1 MHKSLLVAFLTV
13 LIVFGFVL
21 VYSTNLSKVQAS
33 TELTTIPKPSIP
45 EFTLKHVDNS
55 YDVPSSTTTTTD
67 PYTGEQTVTTEP
79 GYYVQDKT
87 IEITIKNQEFTPY
100 SIDSQQ
106 ISLFYYVSRKGHYAE
121 DWSYYPPSTHGRE
134 YSSNHILQSNS
145 DYTVVQFSAPP
156 EGEMDFRVQAQIG
169 YYTSTE
175 AYLGVPGAPF
185 TTYTFNGEVSGWSE
199 TQTLTIPTPTEPPT
213 SSPAPNPTDTS
224 PPTSPAFTEME
235 AILGVTII
243 IAVLFGVLG
252 FLAYLIRR
260 N

>member
-1 MHKSLLVAFLTV
+1 MNKPLLATFLTAT
-13 LIVFGFVL
+13 IIIGFVL

-33 TELTTIPKPSIP
+33 TNINDIPKPSIP
-45 EFTLKHVDNS
+45 EFTLKYVDNS

-67 PYTGEQTVTTEP
+67 PYTGEQIVNTEP
-79 GYYVQDKT
+79 GYHVQDKK
-87 IEITIKNQEFTPY
+87 IEVTIKNQEFTPY
-100 SIDSQQ
+100 SIDGQR
-106 ISLFYYVSRKGHYAE
+106 ISLFYYVSSKGHYAE
-121 DWSYYPPSTHGRE
+121 DWSYYPPNTHSR
-134 YSSNHILQSNS
+134 YYAANHIFQSNS
-145 DYTVVQFSAPP
+145 DYTVVQLGAPP
-156 EGEMDFRVQAQIG
+156 EGEVDFRVQAQIG

-175 AYLGVPGAPF
+175 DYIGVPGAPF

-199 TQTLTIPTPTEPPT
+199 TQTLTISPPTELPT
-213 SSPAPNPTDTS
+213 SSPTVNHTNTS

-243 IAVLFGVLG
+243 MAVLFGVLG